1 MANGMFALMIMGQS
15 WEDASMHAT
24 TMRLAKISVWTSL
37 KLANLIALAK

>member
-1 MANGMFALMIMGQS
+1 MAIGMFALMIMGQS

-24 TMRLAKISVWTSL
+24 MKRLVKMNAWSSS